1 VDVKTA
7 QRLRDLAPGVAWNEA
22 QRRSLAICIA
32 GFFLPNLLAEFGAVP
47 QLQQSFHFLPGVCG
61 AAGAF
66 SASQALFMGY
76 YHRKLVQGAALAACT
91 FTLPYLATWFWFR
104 LTHPSDSAG
113 LLQLC
118 GPTGVAAIAAYAF
131 LIWWHARQSQVTI
144 EGLTAQVGE
153 DEYGMPTSRSQQMIV
168 RISTTIG
175 FVLILLVLL
184 TALTT
189 RN

>member
-7 QRLRDLAPGVAWNEA
+7 QPLRDLAPGVAWNDA

-32 GFFLPNLLAEFGAVP
+32 GFFLPNLLAEFGVVP
-47 QLQQSFHFLPGVCG
+47 QLHQSFHFLPGVCG
-61 AAGAF
+61 AAGGF

-91 FTLPYLATWFWFR
+91 FTLPYLATWFWLR

-131 LIWWHARQSQVTI
+131 LIWWHAKQSQVTT
-144 EGLTAQVGE
+144 EGLTAQIAE

-168 RISTTIG
+168 RVSTAIG
-175 FVLILLVLL
+175 FVLILFVLL